1 MTALNNAAIYTLLP
15 GTIALYTNS
24 EFLAGFE
31 ARQKALASAVET
43 LETHLVSASVDS
55 LKTAVEAVQG
65 KENAAGAVYWDD
77 SYNFFGYDDL
87 ILSHGTAGKKPE
99 TALSTSTTRP

>member
-55 LKTAVEAVQG
+55 LKTAVEAVQARTTQRAPFIG
-65 KENAAGAVYWDD
+65 MTVIT
-77 SYNFFGYDDL
+77 SSVMTTS
-87 ILSHGTAGKKPE
+87 IQSPGTAGRKPE